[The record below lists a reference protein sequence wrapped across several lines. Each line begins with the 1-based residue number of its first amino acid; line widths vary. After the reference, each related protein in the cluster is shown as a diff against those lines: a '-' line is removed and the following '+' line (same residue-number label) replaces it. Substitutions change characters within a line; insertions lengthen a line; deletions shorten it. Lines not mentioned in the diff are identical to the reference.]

1 MADAPVTECSNCKRL
16 EARVAQ
22 LEALVLKLQARLEA
36 LEAENARLRKNS
48 SNSHKPPSSDIV
60 KPPLPSAPDGQK
72 RKIGGQPGHERH
84 DRAPYEPVEIDR
96 TVEFTLDR
104 CPVHGGPL
112 KPSGAPPRIIQQVD
126 LVDKPVVVTEYRA
139 LAYWCAHCKA
149 IHYAPFPKDVVACG
163 LVGPR
168 LTALVAFLK
177 GGAHASYSTIQNL
190 FRDVLLLPLS
200 TGQIAKL
207 ISKTRRALDPV
218 YAELRAALPGAK
230 RLNVDETGHAERKK
244 GFWTWGFRARRFTL
258 FKIDESR
265 GSGVLVGMLG
275 RKFRGVIGCD
285 YFSAYRKY
293 MSETGAAVQFCW
305 AHLIRDVKFLLT
317 LPSRTTRRY
326 GRRLLAEIRAMFKVI
341 HRRAEMTAAGYRRAL
356 GRMRRR
362 VMAAALHSTWTAE
375 AYALAE
381 RFRGH
386 ASSYFRFIET
396 PGVDPTN
403 NAAERALRFVV
414 IDRRITQGTRG
425 PAGRQWCERIWTAAA
440 TCAQQ
445 GRSLHQFLVHA
456 IQALFSGSPAPSL
469 LTISS

>member
-1 MADAPVTECSNCKRL
+1 MADAPNTECPNCKRL
-16 EARVAQ
+16 LAIIEQLHADYGRRIAELEARI
-22 LEALVLKLQARLEA
+22 ARLE
-36 LEAENARLRKNS
+36 KNS

-60 KPPLPSAPDGQK
+60 KPLPPPAPDGSK

-84 DRAPYEPVEIDR
+84 DRAPYQPDEIDR
-96 TVEFTLDR
+96 AVEFTLDR

-112 KPSGAPPRIIQQVD
+112 KPSSAPPRVLQQVD

-139 LAYWCAHCKA
+139 PAYWCPTCET
-149 IHYAPFPKDVVACG
+149 IHYAPLPKDVVACG
-163 LVGPR
+163 LAGPR
-168 LTALVAFLK
+168 LTALIAWLK

-218 YAELRAALPGAK
+218 YAELRAALPGEK
-230 RLNVDETGHAERKK
+230 RLNVDETGHKERRK
-244 GFWTWGFRARRFTL
+244 GFWTWGFRGRKFTV
-258 FKIDESR
+258 FRIDASR
-265 GSGVLVGMLG
+265 GSEVLIDALG
-275 RKFRGVIGCD
+275 RKYAGVIGCD

-293 MSETGAAVQFCW
+293 HGDTGAAMQFCW
-305 AHLIRDVKFLLT
+305 AHLIRDVKFLLA

-326 GRRLLAEIRAMFKVI
+326 GQRLLAEIRAMFRVI

-362 VMAAALHSTWTAE
+362 VMAAALHPTWTAE
-375 AYALAE
+375 VCAMAE
-381 RFRGH
+381 RFRKH
-386 ASSYFRFIET
+386 AASYFRFIGT

-403 NAAERALRFVV
+403 NAAEQALRFVV

-425 PAGRQWCERIWTAAA
+425 PAGRAWCERIWSAAA

-445 GRSLHQFLVHA
+445 GRSLHQLLVQA
-456 IQALFSGSPAPSL
+456 IQSLFSGLPAPSL
-469 LTISS
+469 LSIPS